1 MRSKILRDLFIET
14 AITCWM
20 WRLDGLG
27 TNVRRGDGHIPLG
40 CILNDVTNKEE
51 RVLHCGMEVLG
62 KLIFLL
68 VLSFTWC
75 LVYLQD
81 AGSNA
86 RWRG

>member
-1 MRSKILRDLFIET
+1 MRSKILRDLFIEI

-51 RVLHCGMEVLG
+51 RVLLTLWNGGFRKVN
-62 KLIFLL
+62 FLL
-68 VLSFTWC
+68 VLSFAWC
-75 LVYLQD
+75 LVYL
-81 AGSNA
+81 
-86 RWRG
+86 